1 MEDCMSGIEPRRLTN
16 KELVRFAAEMAQDG
30 TMTKSFQIEVVRRL
44 NFYTQGAAV
53 SIADESPRNPNQ
65 LELPL

>member
-16 KELVRFAAEMAQDG
+16 KELVRIAADMAHDG
-30 TMTKSFQIEVVRRL
+30 SMPQNFQIEVVRRL
-44 NFYTQGAAV
+44 NFYTQGAGV
-53 SIADESPRNPNQ
+53 SIADESPNNPAQ

>member
-1 MEDCMSGIEPRRLTN
+1 MSGIEPRRLTN

-53 SIADESPRNPNQ
+53 SISDESPRNPNH